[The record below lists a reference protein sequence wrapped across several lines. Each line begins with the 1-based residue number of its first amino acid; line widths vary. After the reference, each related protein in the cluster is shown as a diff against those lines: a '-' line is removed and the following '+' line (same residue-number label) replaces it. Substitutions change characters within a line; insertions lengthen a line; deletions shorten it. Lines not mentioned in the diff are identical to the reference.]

1 MQRIVLKISG
11 EALSGDNGIGI
22 NYNKVKEIAEEIKE
36 LHNKGNVEISIV
48 VGAGNICRGREAIKS
63 GMNRTNADYMG
74 MLATIINAMA
84 LQGVLEGLGKKAVVM
99 TAISMPIVAD
109 FYTRKEALKKLSEG
123 YIVIFGGGTANPFFS
138 TDTAAALR
146 GAELGTNLI
155 LMAKNGVDGVY
166 DSDPRFNND
175 AKRFTKLSHQD
186 VLDRNLGVM
195 DLTAATICAQ
205 NDIDIYVFDMNKKGN
220 ISKATSDFSFGTLI
234 TNKK

>member
-1 MQRIVLKISG
+1 MVQTLDIISVNIWQILISLINLLIMYLILKKFLFGPVQKIIATRKQQVEDIYT
-11 EALSGDNGIGI
+11 EAQE
-22 NYNKVKEIAEEIKE
+22 K
-36 LHNKGNVEISIV
+36 
-48 VGAGNICRGREAIKS
+48 RES
-63 GMNRTNADYMG
+63 AD
-74 MLATIINAMA
+74 
-84 LQGVLEGLGKKAVVM
+84 
-99 TAISMPIVAD
+99 AD

-166 DSDPRFNND
+166 DSDPRFNKD